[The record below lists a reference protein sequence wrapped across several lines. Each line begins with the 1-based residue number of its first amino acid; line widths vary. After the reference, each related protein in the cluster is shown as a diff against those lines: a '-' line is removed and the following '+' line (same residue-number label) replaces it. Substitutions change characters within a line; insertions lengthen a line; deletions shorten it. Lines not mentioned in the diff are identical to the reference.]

1 MPLEIQLLYTRIYYH
16 KADAYEEI
24 QIYIFTW
31 ICCCEVEPPPPPKYV
46 GYTVKMTFADMDT
59 DRLVLISKLT
69 SF

>member
-1 MPLEIQLLYTRIYYH
+1 MLMKRYR
-16 KADAYEEI
+16 
-24 QIYIFTW
+24 FTFSPGF
-31 ICCCEVEPPPPPKYV
+31 VVVKLSLPPPKYV